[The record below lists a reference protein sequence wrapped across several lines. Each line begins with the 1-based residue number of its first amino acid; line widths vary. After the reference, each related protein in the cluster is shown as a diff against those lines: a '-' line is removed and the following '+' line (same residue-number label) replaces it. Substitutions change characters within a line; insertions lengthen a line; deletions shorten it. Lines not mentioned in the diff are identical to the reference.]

1 MLVYSSDVIQAIDF
15 LIEERNILKHPFYV
29 AWECGDLTRDDLAA
43 YARIYYP
50 HVAEFPSHLEVVQA
64 GCSDMVIKDT
74 LNDNLYDERHEPKP
88 HDELWLD
95 FAESL
100 DLDRDAVRSTQPHP
114 AAAGI
119 IETFGRLASAGTAS
133 GLAALY
139 AYESQQPAVSK
150 AKKVGLIQHYRFD
163 DAEGTAYFNVHAIT
177 DVAHREGEKEGLV
190 RCLKAGASGDEVLDA
205 TRQTLNAYWV
215 LLDGVSDEIG
225 LSR

>member
-1 MLVYSSDVIQAIDF
+1 MYSSDVVQAIDS

-29 AWECGDLTRDDLAA
+29 AWECGELTRDDLAV

-50 HVAEFPSHLEVVQA
+50 HVAEFPCHLEAVRA
-64 GCSDMVIKDT
+64 GCSDVVIEDT

-95 FAESL
+95 FAASL
-100 DLDRDAVRSTQPHP
+100 DLDRDGVRSQQPHL

-119 IETFGRLASAGTAS
+119 IETFGRLASASTAS

-150 AKKVGLIQHYRFD
+150 AKKDGLIRHYRFD
-163 DAEGTAYFNVHAIT
+163 DAEGTAYFDVHAIT
-177 DVAHREGEKEGLV
+177 DISHREGEKEGLV
-190 RCLKAGASGDEVLDA
+190 RCLNAGASSDEVLDA
-205 TRQTLNAYWV
+205 TRQALDAYWA

-225 LSR
+225 LPQ